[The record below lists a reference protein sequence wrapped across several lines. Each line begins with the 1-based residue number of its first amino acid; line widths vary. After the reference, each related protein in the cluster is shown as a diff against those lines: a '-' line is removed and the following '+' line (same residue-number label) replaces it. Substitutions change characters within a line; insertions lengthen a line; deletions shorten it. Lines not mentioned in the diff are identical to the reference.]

1 MKTKTLFMMRKLFA
15 TICLL
20 CMISSLSYAQNFR
33 YGFTGGVNL
42 SKPMG
47 DIEPQCQAGL
57 LLGAKGE
64 LGIPS
69 VTKGFYTDFG
79 LQLSAKGYKFQY
91 GNMVNTDERHFTE
104 NLNYLVVPVH
114 IGYKIECSKS
124 VSLFANVGPYAGV
137 ALWGKH
143 KSYRNEKKFHTE
155 SDIFSG
161 EYGYKRFD
169 WGCGFNVG
177 VEYAKHFQLSFGAD
191 WSLMNVSKTNNY
203 TYKNRSFT
211 FSLGYIL

>member
-1 MKTKTLFMMRKLFA
+1 MKTKTLFMMRKLFV
-15 TICLL
+15 TMFLL
-20 CMISSLSYAQNFR
+20 CMITSFSYAQNFR

-42 SKPMG
+42 SKPTG
-47 DIEPQCQAGL
+47 DIEPQCLAGL
-57 LLGAKGE
+57 LLGVKGE

-69 VTKGFYTDFG
+69 VAKGFYTEFG
-79 LQLSAKGYKFQY
+79 LLLSAKGYKYQY
-91 GNMVNTDERHFTE
+91 GTQERYFT
-104 NLNYLVVPVH
+104 NNINYLVVPIH

-137 ALWGKH
+137 ALWGKE
-143 KSYRNEKKFHTE
+143 KSYKNGEKFHTT
-155 SDIFSG
+155 SDLFN

-169 WGCGFNVG
+169 CGCGFNLG

-191 WSLMNVSKTNNY
+191 WGLNNISKVDG
-203 TYKNRSFT
+203 YKHRNRSFT

>member
-1 MKTKTLFMMRKLFA
+1 METKTLFTMRKLFI
-15 TICLL
+15 TMCLL
-20 CMISSLSYAQNFR
+20 SMISSLSYAQNFR

-42 SKPMG
+42 SKPTG
-47 DIEPQCQAGL
+47 DIEPHVMAGL
-57 LLGAKGE
+57 LLGVKGE

-69 VTKGFYTDFG
+69 VTKGFYTEFG
-79 LQLSAKGYKFQY
+79 LQLSAKGYKMFY
-91 GNMVNTDERHFTE
+91 ATPVNGDERHYTE

-124 VSLFANVGPYAGV
+124 VSLFANVGPYAGT

-143 KSYRNEKKFHTE
+143 KSYKNGKKIHSE
-155 SDIFSG
+155 SDIFSS

-191 WSLMNVSKTNNY
+191 WGLMNISKTNNY

>member
-1 MKTKTLFMMRKLFA
+1 MRKLFT

-69 VTKGFYTDFG
+69 ITKGFYTEFG
-79 LQLSAKGYKFQY
+79 LHLSAKGYKYEY
-91 GNMVNTDERHFTE
+91 GTNERYFTR

-114 IGYKIECSKS
+114 IGYKIEC
-124 VSLFANVGPYAGV
+124 
-137 ALWGKH
+137 
-143 KSYRNEKKFHTE
+143 
-155 SDIFSG
+155 
-161 EYGYKRFD
+161 
-169 WGCGFNVG
+169 
-177 VEYAKHFQLSFGAD
+177 
-191 WSLMNVSKTNNY
+191 
-203 TYKNRSFT
+203 
-211 FSLGYIL
+211 

>member
-1 MKTKTLFMMRKLFA
+1 MKKIF
-15 TICLL
+15 TIIYLL
-20 CMISSLSYAQNFR
+20 CMVSTFSYAQNFR

-69 VTKGFYTDFG
+69 AIKGFYTDFG

-104 NLNYLVVPVH
+104 NLNYLVVPE
-114 IGYKIECSKS
+114 IGRAH
-124 VSLFANVGPYAGV
+124 V
-137 ALWGKH
+137 
-143 KSYRNEKKFHTE
+143 
-155 SDIFSG
+155 
-161 EYGYKRFD
+161 
-169 WGCGFNVG
+169 
-177 VEYAKHFQLSFGAD
+177 
-191 WSLMNVSKTNNY
+191 
-203 TYKNRSFT
+203 
-211 FSLGYIL
+211 

>member
-1 MKTKTLFMMRKLFA
+1 MKTIF
-15 TICLL
+15 TIIYLL
-20 CMISSLSYAQNFR
+20 CMVSTFSYAQNFR

-69 VTKGFYTDFG
+69 AIKGFYTDFG

-114 IGYKIECSKS
+114 IKESIGDADSMS
-124 VSLFANVGPYAGV
+124 V
-137 ALWGKH
+137 
-143 KSYRNEKKFHTE
+143 
-155 SDIFSG
+155 
-161 EYGYKRFD
+161 
-169 WGCGFNVG
+169 
-177 VEYAKHFQLSFGAD
+177 
-191 WSLMNVSKTNNY
+191 
-203 TYKNRSFT
+203 
-211 FSLGYIL
+211 

>member
-1 MKTKTLFMMRKLFA
+1 MKKIF
-15 TICLL
+15 TIIYLL
-20 CMISSLSYAQNFR
+20 CMVSTFSYAQNFR

-69 VTKGFYTDFG
+69 AIKGFYTEFG
-79 LQLSAKGYKFQY
+79 LHLSAKGYKMFY
-91 GNMVNTDERHFTE
+91 ATPVNGDERHYTE

-124 VSLFANVGPYAGV
+124 VSLFANGARKN
-137 ALWGKH
+137 LIET
-143 KSYRNEKKFHTE
+143 EK
-155 SDIFSG
+155 
-161 EYGYKRFD
+161 
-169 WGCGFNVG
+169 
-177 VEYAKHFQLSFGAD
+177 
-191 WSLMNVSKTNNY
+191 
-203 TYKNRSFT
+203 SFT
-211 FSLGYIL
+211 LKVTFLVINMGIKDSIGDADSMLV